1 MSAKSNIQTYDFK
14 DKKVLVRVDY
24 NVPLNE
30 EFQIQDTKRIDAS
43 IPTLKRI
50 LDGGGSVILLSHLGR
65 PQNKEYQFSLKHL
78 VPYLNNV
85 LGKDKVNIY
94 FSTECIGE
102 QAKKYAESL
111 RSGEVLLLENVRFYP
126 EEEQGDVDFAKEI
139 ASYGDAFVHEA
150 FSTAHRYHATTAVL
164 PQFFPNDKMYG
175 SLMQEEIDSLSRVM
189 TNPRRPV
196 TAVLGGSKVSGK
208 IKVIN
213 NLMTK
218 VDNVIIGGG
227 MSFSFQKALGGTIGK
242 SLYEED
248 MLPIAKGILERAREL
263 NVNIYMSV
271 DTIVA
276 DKFSNDARREIR
288 KSTDIPDDM
297 AGMDIGL
304 ETCSLYRDILLKS
317 ATILWNGPMGVFEM
331 DNFSNGTFAIA
342 DAIAKATEMGAFSVI
357 GGGDTVSA
365 INKFHLVDRY
375 NYVSTAGGAMLEYC
389 EGKELPGIAAMENG

>member
-1 MSAKSNIQTYDFK
+1 MCAKANIETYDFSG
-14 DKKVLVRVDY
+14 KKVLIRVDY

-43 IPTLKRI
+43 LPTLRKV
-50 LDGGGSVILLSHLGR
+50 LDDGGSVILLSHLGR
-65 PQNKEYQFSLKHL
+65 PKNKEYTFSLKHL
-78 VPYLNNV
+78 VPYLGNILGDTNV
-85 LGKDKVNIY
+85 Y
-94 FSTECIGE
+94 FAPECIGD
-102 QAKKYAESL
+102 QAKSYAESL
-111 RSGEVLLLENVRFYP
+111 KPGEVLLLENVRFYP
-126 EEEQGDVDFAKEI
+126 EEEDADMDFAKEL
-139 ASYGDAFVHEA
+139 ASYGDAYIHEA

-164 PQFFPNDKMYG
+164 PRLFPNDKMYG
-175 SLMQEEIDSLSRVM
+175 YLMQKEIDNLSRIM
-189 TNPRRPV
+189 KNPRRPV

-218 VDNVIIGGG
+218 VDNIIIGGG
-227 MSFSFQKALGGTIGK
+227 MAYSFQKAVGGKIGQ

-248 MLPIAKGILERAREL
+248 MLPIAKEVLEKAKEV
-263 NVNIYMSV
+263 NVNIYSSI
-271 DTIVA
+271 DTVAA
-276 DKFSNDARREIR
+276 DKFSNDARREIY
-288 KSTDIPDDM
+288 KSTEIPDDM

-304 ETCSLYRDILLKS
+304 ETCSLYREVILKS

-342 DAIAKATEMGAFSVI
+342 DAIAKATEKGAFSLI

-365 INKFHLVDRY
+365 INKFHLTEKY

-389 EGKELPGIAAMENG
+389 EGKELPGIVAVEE

>member
-1 MSAKSNIQTYDFK
+1 MCAKSNIQTYNFK

-24 NVPLNE
+24 NVPLND
-30 EFQIQDTKRIDAS
+30 EFHIQDTKRIDAS
-43 IPTLKRI
+43 IPTLKKI
-50 LDGGGSVILLSHLGR
+50 LNDGGSVILLSHLGR

-78 VPYLNNV
+78 VHYLKIVLEKEKANV
-85 LGKDKVNIY
+85 Y
-94 FSTECIGE
+94 FSSECIGE
-102 QAKKYAESL
+102 QAKNYAQNL
-111 RSGEVLLLENVRFYP
+111 KSGEVLLLENVRFYP
-126 EEEQGDVDFAKEI
+126 EEEAGDVNFAKEI

-150 FSTAHRYHATTAVL
+150 FSTAHRHHATTAVL
-164 PQFFPNDKMYG
+164 PEFFPNDKMYG
-175 SLMQEEIDSLSRVM
+175 FLMQKEIDSLSKIM

-227 MSFSFQKALGGTIGK
+227 MIFSFIKAIGGKIGQ

-248 MLPIAKGILERAREL
+248 MLSIAKDVLEKAKEL
-263 NVNIYMSV
+263 NVNIYLSA
-271 DTIVA
+271 DTVAA
-276 DKFSNDARREIR
+276 DKFSNDARREIY
-288 KSTDIPDDM
+288 KSTEIPDDM
-297 AGMDIGL
+297 MGMDIGL
-304 ETCSLYRDILLKS
+304 EGCSLYRDVLLKS

-342 DAIAKATEMGAFSVI
+342 DAIAKATEKGAFSLI

-365 INKFHLVDRY
+365 INKFHLTNKY
-375 NYVSTAGGAMLEYC
+375 NYISTAGGSMLEYC
-389 EGKELPGIAAMENG
+389 EGKELPGILAMEE

>member
-1 MSAKSNIQTYDFK
+1 MCAKANIQTYDFSG
-14 DKKVLVRVDY
+14 KKALVRVDY

-43 IPTLKRI
+43 LPTLRKI
-50 LDGGGSVILLSHLGR
+50 LDDGGSVILLSHLGR
-65 PQNKEYQFSLKHL
+65 PKNKEFQFSLKHL
-78 VPYLNNV
+78 VPYLGNI
-85 LGKDKVNIY
+85 LGDTNIY
-94 FSTECIGE
+94 FAPECIGD
-102 QAKKYAESL
+102 QAKSYAESL
-111 RSGEVLLLENVRFYP
+111 KPGEVLLLENVRFYP
-126 EEEQGDVDFAKEI
+126 EEEEADMDFAKEI

-164 PQFFPNDKMYG
+164 PRLFPNDKMYG
-175 SLMQEEIDSLSRVM
+175 FLMQQEIDSLSRVM
-189 TNPRRPV
+189 KNPRRPV

-218 VDNVIIGGG
+218 VDNIIIGGG
-227 MSFSFQKALGGTIGK
+227 MNYSFQKAIGGKIGL

-248 MLPIAKGILERAREL
+248 MLPIAKEVLRKAKEL
-263 NVNIYMSV
+263 NVNLYFSI
-271 DTIVA
+271 DTVAA
-276 DKFSNDARREIR
+276 DKFSNDARREIY
-288 KSTDIPDDM
+288 KSTEIPDDM
-297 AGMDIGL
+297 EGMDIGL
-304 ETCSLYRDILLKS
+304 ETCSLYRDIILKS

-342 DAIAKATEMGAFSVI
+342 DAIAKATERGAFSLI

-365 INKFHLVDRY
+365 INKFHLVEKY

-389 EGKELPGIAAMENG
+389 EGKELPGIVAIEE